1 MRFLIKNRKLFNL
14 IKIFFSVLTFTSAG
28 CDDLYSKSV
37 QLTIK
42 MLASKHNG
50 KFKIFNVSKERSEL
64 ANLNVFECGWPECLA
79 PALEKLCTICKEMD
93 RWLELCTE
101 NVVVIHQK
109 GGFRRAAVVVSAF
122 MHYCS
127 ICASESQM
135 LEHLAMQQ
143 YCKQHSLL
151 PSQRRYVQNFA
162 NLLSERIQV
171 NSEPVVLYTLVV
183 RGLTKRC
190 PVYFKI
196 YGKMVPVF
204 TSNVVTGSGAEV
216 LVARFRPP
224 VSLRG
229 DILLKC
235 CSAEDEFH
243 QKCTLFQ
250 CQFNTCTVNNH
261 SCRKI
266 VFKNDELDYPISE
279 NLSLELFCAIIE
291 PNCKAEIYP
300 TDDDGLS
307 FSTFNFEP
315 VYLEPSS
322 DNFNSFE
329 WFYNHNS
336 SKEEEEGQLALWNS
350 NFLFRIEHPVRI
362 TKRAAMVTCGRDP
375 RE

>member
-1 MRFLIKNRKLFNL
+1 M
-14 IKIFFSVLTFTSAG
+14 KIVPQLYMLTFASAD

-50 KFKIFNVSKERSEL
+50 KFKAGKTGKTGFAFNVSFFPPKNSQSCVQCVTLLSTWIRRKLLQIFNVSKERNEL

-93 RWLELCTE
+93 RWLELCTD

-266 VFKNDELDYPISE
+266 VFKNDELDYPIS
-279 NLSLELFCAIIE
+279 
-291 PNCKAEIYP
+291 
-300 TDDDGLS
+300 
-307 FSTFNFEP
+307 
-315 VYLEPSS
+315 
-322 DNFNSFE
+322 
-329 WFYNHNS
+329 
-336 SKEEEEGQLALWNS
+336 
-350 NFLFRIEHPVRI
+350 
-362 TKRAAMVTCGRDP
+362 GR
-375 RE
+375 